1 MVGVFVFASAV
12 GGYVLV
18 LSNLILDRSPP
29 RTAHDGISSLPRA
42 CAGPRCFAVCCP
54 LLRFAP
60 YFIACAPSLVVRSS
74 YLPCFGS
81 GSGSDSVRVLRSV
94 PSLHPR
100 YDPCMTTRP

>member
-42 CAGPRCFAVCCP
+42 CAGPRCFAVLCIAAFCSLFYRLRAVLGGP
-54 LLRFAP
+54 FLL
-60 YFIACAPSLVVRSS
+60 PSVFWFWLW
-74 YLPCFGS
+74 LWF
-81 GSGSDSVRVLRSV
+81 
-94 PSLHPR
+94 
-100 YDPCMTTRP
+100 

>member
-1 MVGVFVFASAV
+1 MTAF
-12 GGYVLV
+12 L
-18 LSNLILDRSPP
+18 RSPALVRGP
-29 RTAHDGISSLPRA
+29 VVSPC
-42 CAGPRCFAVCCP
+42 CA

-81 GSGSDSVRVLRSV
+81 GSGSGSGSDSDSVRVLRSV
-94 PSLHPR
+94 PSLHSR

>member
-42 CAGPRCFAVCCP
+42 CAGPRCFAVLCICCVLLPILSPARRPWWSVP
-54 LLRFAP
+54 LTFRVLVLALALVLILFV
-60 YFIACAPSLVVRSS
+60 FCAPF
-74 YLPCFGS
+74 PACI
-81 GSGSDSVRVLRSV
+81 RVMI
-94 PSLHPR
+94 HA
-100 YDPCMTTRP
+100 